1 MYDTFFERQ
10 FSYLR
15 DSSTIEE
22 REKIIKYMVEE
33 FTLHVLSKIS
43 YDDYVIPNYTRK
55 ILYNFDYEIIDI
67 PDREY
72 DHVKIIFPDFTI
84 FFDDNLPIKVLE
96 RDLKQKIQKYSKIN
110 AIVLSED
117 EIDDIDR
124 EIKNIFSRSNPHKVI
139 DVIIVNFDEPYQHY
153 TEGDLYIR
161 DIQCPYLIHK
171 FLCYDDD
178 VYKVIRETNRS
189 ITEFLA
195 KIESEYNSS
204 FFL

>member
-72 DHVKIIFPDFTI
+72 DHVKIIFPDFEI
-84 FFDDNLPIKVLE
+84 FFDDSIPIKVME
-96 RDLKQKIQKYSKIN
+96 RDLKQRIQKYSKVN
-110 AIVLSED
+110 AIVISDD
-117 EIDDIDR
+117 EIDNLDK
-124 EIKNIFSRSNPHKVI
+124 ELKNIFVRSNPNKVV
-139 DVIIVNFDEPYQHY
+139 DVVVVNLDEPY
-153 TEGDLYIR
+153 LYLPGGELFIR
-161 DIQCPYLIHK
+161 DIKNPYLIHK
-171 FLCYDDD
+171 YLCYDDD
-178 VYKVIRETNRS
+178 VYKVINETNRS

-195 KIESEYNSS
+195 KFENEYNSS

>member
-15 DSSTIEE
+15 DSSTVEE

-33 FTLHVLSKIS
+33 FTLDVLSKIN

-55 ILYNFDYEIIDI
+55 ILHNYDYEIIDI

-72 DHVKIIFPDFTI
+72 DHVKIIFPDFEVI
-84 FFDDNLPIKVLE
+84 FDDNLPIKVLE
-96 RDLKQKIQKYSKIN
+96 RNLKQKLQKYSKIN
-110 AIVLSED
+110 AMVLPED
-117 EIDDIDR
+117 EIDDIDK
-124 EIKNIFSRSNPHKVI
+124 EIKNIFSRSNPNKVI
-139 DVIIVNFDEPYQHY
+139 DVIIVNHNEPYVHY
-153 TEGDLYIR
+153 TGGDVYIR

-171 FLCYDDD
+171 FLSYDDD
-178 VYKVIRETNRS
+178 VYKVIKETNRS
-189 ITEFLA
+189 ITEFMA
-195 KIESEYNSS
+195 KFENEYNSS